1 MKIEMIS
8 KPAIVFVLLLA
19 ALPKVL
25 AGVKPN
31 VLLIISDDLR
41 DSVGCYGNTQV
52 KTPNLDK
59 LAKRGVRFEHAY
71 VQYPVCNPSRTS
83 FLTGLRCEQ
92 TRVVQNTTRFR
103 SQLPDIVTL
112 PQLLR
117 QNGWRTV
124 SFGKVF
130 HVGEVRGEIRDGWT
144 DLGKS
149 WDEAQ
154 MFQATPAGKVIEGRN
169 LTGGKLAWCRWGA
182 TAGGDDDQPDGQTA
196 AHSIATIEQ
205 LTKNGKPWMVAAG
218 FHRPHD
224 PFISPKKYFELYPPG
239 SLKLYHDPADITPL
253 KPLSISGGAYAE
265 AFNAFTDVE
274 RMEFLRA
281 YYAGV
286 SFTDAQVGRLMDTL
300 DGLKLWDQTVVIFI
314 GDHGYHH
321 NERNWWSK
329 ATLFERVCR
338 APFIIAAPGAKRGE
352 VCRSLIEFVDLYPTI
367 ADYCGVKAPHK
378 LAGES
383 LRPLLEN
390 PAAKGRDA
398 AFTLAVRGRN
408 YGQAVRTER
417 WRYIQWTDGTS
428 ELYDELNDRE
438 EVHDV
443 ASDPGNAALIQEL
456 KAKLKQIGPFEPG
469 EGQEPARKKN
479 ARRADA
485 GGKEVLNAGAELSDE
500 GTLAGEAPLLL
511 PDSISP
517 R

>member
-1 MKIEMIS
+1 
-8 KPAIVFVLLLA
+8 
-19 ALPKVL
+19 
-25 AGVKPN
+25 
-31 VLLIISDDLR
+31 
-41 DSVGCYGNTQV
+41 
-52 KTPNLDK
+52 
-59 LAKRGVRFEHAY
+59 
-71 VQYPVCNPSRTS
+71 
-83 FLTGLRCEQ
+83 
-92 TRVVQNTTRFR
+92 
-103 SQLPDIVTL
+103 
-112 PQLLR
+112 
-117 QNGWRTV
+117 
-124 SFGKVF
+124 
-130 HVGEVRGEIRDGWT
+130 
-144 DLGKS
+144 
-149 WDEAQ
+149 
-154 MFQATPAGKVIEGRN
+154 
-169 LTGGKLAWCRWGA
+169 
-182 TAGGDDDQPDGQTA
+182 
-196 AHSIATIEQ
+196 
-205 LTKNGKPWMVAAG
+205 
-218 FHRPHD
+218 
-224 PFISPKKYFELYPPG
+224 
-239 SLKLYHDPADITPL
+239 
-253 KPLSISGGAYAE
+253 
-265 AFNAFTDVE
+265 
-274 RMEFLRA
+274 MEFLRA

-300 DGLKLWDQTVVIFI
+300 DRLKLWDKTVVIFI

-367 ADYCGVKAPHK
+367 ADYCGVKVPHK

-443 ASDPGNAALIQEL
+443 AGDPGNAALIQEL
-456 KAKLKQIGPFEPG
+456 KARLKQIGPFEPG
-469 EGQEPARKKN
+469 AGQEPARKKN